1 MRKLTCILL
10 AVFCMGCTS
19 KPATTIVTSTND
31 PSPPASTTAADD
43 NARDDVVIIDVRSN
57 EEWES
62 GHVAQ
67 AFHIPHT
74 EIAQKIEEVAR
85 NKDAKIVLYCAAGGR
100 AGKAKEVLDALG
112 YTDVENAG
120 GYDDIKERY
129 K

>member
-1 MRKLTCILL
+1 
-10 AVFCMGCTS
+10 MGCTS
-19 KPATTIVTSTND
+19 KPPTTVENSSDDSLPPTSTI
-31 PSPPASTTAADD
+31 AADD

-74 EIAQKIEEVAR
+74 EIAQKIEEVAS

-112 YTDVENAG
+112 YTNVENAG
-120 GYDDIKERY
+120 GYDDIQERY